1 MKTCRIKGAILAS
14 KGASSIV
21 TLTGAVLG
29 VSGGW
34 RRGVD
39 VGEVELYEW
48 SGHLEATVK
57 GQRAKS

>member
-1 MKTCRIKGAILAS
+1 M
-14 KGASSIV
+14 